1 VAVVFWLFTDFVKRF
16 QAYIMQSSFVST
28 VIKLAIGSLLLGML
42 LAAFSISPQELLE
55 NLGGTVVGI
64 FNVLA
69 SMLEWA
75 VQYILLGA
83 VVVIPIWLVLYAWR
97 KFRGK

>member
-1 VAVVFWLFTDFVKRF
+1 MSNN
-16 QAYIMQSSFVST
+16 IVST
-28 VIKLAIGSLLLGML
+28 IIKLAIGSLLLGML

-55 NLGGTVVGI
+55 DLGGTVVGI
-64 FNVLA
+64 FNALA

-83 VVVIPIWLVLYAWR
+83 VVIVPIWLVLFAWK

>member
-1 VAVVFWLFTDFVKRF
+1 
-16 QAYIMQSSFVST
+16 MSNNFVST
-28 VIKLAIGSLLLGML
+28 IIKLAIGSLLLGML

-55 NLGGTVVGI
+55 DLGGTVVSI
-64 FNVLA
+64 FNALA
-69 SMLEWA
+69 SILEWA

-83 VVVIPIWLVLYAWR
+83 VVVVPIWLVLFAYR